1 MKNNDVISS
10 DGTVF
15 GFESL
20 QNELIRS
27 SDEILRDLKADID
40 PFVTG
45 KSMNQSMRSNNSQ
58 EKSQNGTS
66 EVAPIT
72 PNSQVSSRR
81 S

>member
-1 MKNNDVISS
+1 MCQQISEDGKRLELKKRSPMKNNDVISS

-58 EKSQNGTS
+58 EKS
-66 EVAPIT
+66 
-72 PNSQVSSRR
+72 
-81 S
+81 